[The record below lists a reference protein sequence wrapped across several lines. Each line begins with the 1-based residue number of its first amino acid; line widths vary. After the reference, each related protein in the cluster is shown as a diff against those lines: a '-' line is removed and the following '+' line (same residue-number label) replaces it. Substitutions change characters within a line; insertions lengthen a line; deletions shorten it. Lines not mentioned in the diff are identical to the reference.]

1 VTFDKTSSESNEN
14 QEFKENNE
22 NNDSFQAAKAQIEAE
37 LFSKTKIDFKTDLH
51 LFSSISPAK
60 TNVQANLDAKNSLS
74 LPANRVLKPSFKL
87 SFLEDKTK
95 EIIDTG
101 NESSK
106 QIESEIQQDL
116 VIQEA
121 HNYSNNITME
131 ECNEESNLS
140 KLDRETTIKE
150 ARKLEIE
157 SETYNAKLNFRANLS
172 FFNSVTPS
180 RLDTKQEKN
189 LDFKNSRSLPF
200 NRFEKPGDIES
211 KNEETKE
218 DEIMA
223 DQVSDQADQ
232 VIDQQQNKSETSEIE
247 TLEAPNNILVEEN
260 QTGNQIISEV
270 LEQEQSIPVETNNIK
285 AIEQNKTI
293 TEDSI
298 TIEDTES
305 EELPDLVVQNLES
318 HENLVE
324 DSNDCTSN
332 KTVIHDNLSDVT
344 LQCNKQNDDENNL
357 NDEDS
362 EELAAVD
369 KKEDLNESLESRS
382 SVVIEGTVDQNTVES
397 EVSINNKEEDSSNA
411 SFDLNMSSISANN
424 SPSKVTFNLNTAT
437 SFIPSNEDNVKS
449 LSRNSS
455 ASSLFSS
462 VSQQYERNE
471 SSQESKTS
479 NKRIA
484 RKKIQ
489 PSARNKESQR
499 LMDDNELSVKK
510 ANEEAIESGP
520 GRATLRRRKSDLS
533 STSSTS
539 SSYTANIEAV
549 AKLKANLQQIPST
562 FGSNDQEVRVTRSK
576 LRALIEPTD
585 EIIIQDKPGKPT
597 VSRTRSAK
605 ATTSK
610 QLEKLQENEEA
621 QTEMSISNLK
631 KHDEVFEKMDEIAS
645 LTKQNST
652 ETEENELIAIKKN
665 SRSKA
670 SRGRSPSPT
679 ASSCVSE
686 STITSTIASAT
697 TKPRSTRGKS
707 KTTKQ
712 QEAPIEEHD
721 SPTSSVVSVASTTAS
736 SRYSMRERR
745 NEANETTK
753 LSPSKHKKTKSSKLE
768 EAEGPPDVAKVK
780 RTRSKLKNNETVE
793 SAKLGVINEG
803 VITLDDSEDD
813 TANSQDVIAE
823 EKPKSVIAKVKRT
836 RSKLKNSET
845 SESIKSEIN
854 IESENDTA
862 NSQDTLEEKPKSSNL
877 VRRASASDEQQ
888 KRSK

>member
-1 VTFDKTSSESNEN
+1 VTFDKTSSENNAN
-14 QEFKENNE
+14 QEVKENNE

-87 SFLEDKTK
+87 SFLEEKTK
-95 EIIDTG
+95 EILDIG

-106 QIESEIQQDL
+106 KIESEIHLDL

-157 SETYNAKLNFRANLS
+157 SETYNAKLNFKANLS

-200 NRFEKPGDIES
+200 NRFEKPDIES
-211 KNEETKE
+211 KNEETKQ
-218 DEIMA
+218 DEMA
-223 DQVSDQADQ
+223 DQVSDQ
-232 VIDQQQNKSETSEIE
+232 VIDQKQNKSETSEIE
-247 TLEAPNNILVEEN
+247 ALEAPNDILIEEN
-260 QTGNQIISEV
+260 QTDQIISEIID
-270 LEQEQSIPVETNNIK
+270 QEQSIPVETNNIK

-293 TEDSI
+293 TEDPI
-298 TIEDTES
+298 IMEDTES
-305 EELPDLVVQNLES
+305 EELPDLIVQNLES

-332 KTVIHDNLSDVT
+332 KTVIHDNLNDVT
-344 LQCNKQNDDENNL
+344 LKCTKQNDDENNL

-362 EELAAVD
+362 EESAVIN

-397 EVSINNKEEDSSNA
+397 EVSINNKEDDSSNA

-479 NKRIA
+479 SKRVA

-549 AKLKANLQQIPST
+549 AKLKANLQQIPSK

-576 LRALIEPTD
+576 LRALIEPID
-585 EIIIQDKPGKPT
+585 EIIIQDKPGKAT
-597 VSRTRSAK
+597 VSRTRSSK

-631 KHDEVFEKMDEIAS
+631 KHDEVFEKMDVIAS

-652 ETEENELIAIKKN
+652 ETEENELITIKTN

-670 SRGRSPSPT
+670 LRGRSPSPT

-697 TKPRSTRGKS
+697 TKSRSTRGKS

-721 SPTSSVVSVASTTAS
+721 SPTSSVVSIASTTAS

-753 LSPSKHKKTKSSKLE
+753 LSPSKHKKTKSSKSE

-780 RTRSKLKNNETVE
+780 RTRSKLKNNETIE

-813 TANSQDVIAE
+813 TANSQDVIVE

-862 NSQDTLEEKPKSSNL
+862 NSQDTLEEKPKSSTL